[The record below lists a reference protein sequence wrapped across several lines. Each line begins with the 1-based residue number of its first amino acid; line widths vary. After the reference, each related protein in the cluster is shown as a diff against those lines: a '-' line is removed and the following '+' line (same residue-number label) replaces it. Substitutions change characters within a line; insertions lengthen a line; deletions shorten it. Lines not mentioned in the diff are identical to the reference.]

1 VGAVYGGLRA
11 AARISEEFGD
21 TVKSVHYQAAAEEI
35 RRSTDEHLWD
45 PDAGRFARQLVPRP
59 DGSGYDRDTTVDAS
73 LCGLHAFGMYAPDD
87 PRIVATMQAVVDQL
101 WVRGPVGGFARYRSD
116 YYQAVELSDQVPG
129 NPWVIC
135 TLWVADWLSRTAG
148 SVAELDRRVIPL
160 LDWVV
165 GHASPAGLLP
175 EQVHPFTGV
184 PLSVSP
190 LTWSHAAFVH
200 SCIVYVE
207 ARADLEARGM
217 ARAVRSA

>member
-1 VGAVYGGLRA
+1 
-11 AARISEEFGD
+11 
-21 TVKSVHYQAAAEEI
+21 
-35 RRSTDEHLWD
+35 
-45 PDAGRFARQLVPRP
+45 
-59 DGSGYDRDTTVDAS
+59 
-73 LCGLHAFGMYAPDD
+73 
-87 PRIVATMQAVVDQL
+87 
-101 WVRGPVGGFARYRSD
+101 
-116 YYQAVELSDQVPG
+116 
-129 NPWVIC
+129 
-135 TLWVADWLSRTAG
+135 
-148 SVAELDRRVIPL
+148 
-160 LDWVV
+160 VV